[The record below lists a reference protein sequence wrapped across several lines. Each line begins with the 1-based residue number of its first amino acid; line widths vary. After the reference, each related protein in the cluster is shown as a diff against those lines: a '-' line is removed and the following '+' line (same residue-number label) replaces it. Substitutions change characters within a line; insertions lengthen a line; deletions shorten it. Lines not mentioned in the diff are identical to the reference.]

1 MSGEGPTY
9 SINGSLG
16 SPEEKFSISFTKANT
31 KICLSLH
38 YNADNNYLFAT
49 GKEIFEFNAS
59 NKNVNFPT

>member
-16 SPEEKFSISFTKANT
+16 SPEEKFSISF
-31 KICLSLH
+31 CLSLH
-38 YNADNNYLFAT
+38 YNADNNYLFVT